1 MRGCLLFYCY
11 ILIFRFSRKPLSW
24 VDREKL
30 GLAQYYMVN
39 WSHGQAI
46 GTTRRTGNPLN
57 MSTVF
62 FEFSFQRRTGFF
74 LLQVN
79 EICAYM
85 GSLIA
90 L

>member
-1 MRGCLLFYCY
+1 
-11 ILIFRFSRKPLSW
+11 
-24 VDREKL
+24 
-30 GLAQYYMVN
+30 MVN

-79 EICAYM
+79 QLYELVVLLLYKFNQGAVAKFLLSYEILFFRYTFR
-85 GSLIA
+85 
-90 L
+90 